1 MSTAKAILAERLAK
15 GEITEAEFDRLS
27 AKIEGE
33 QTVPNSIAPTTS
45 QRSVGIV
52 PPARQ
57 ASLFSKIVA
66 VVSLGFC
73 VFTFIILPMSAKNK
87 DIADMRSKCD
97 SLRFN
102 CQCVVQNLEKNLSL
116 FYYIPIVRQFVRPSA
131 SELEARVT
139 GYVSAC
145 RR

>member
-1 MSTAKAILAERLAK
+1 MSNAKAILAERLAK
-15 GEITEAEFDRLS
+15 GEINEEEFVRLS
-27 AKIEGE
+27 ATIEGE
-33 QTVPNSIAPTTS
+33 QTVPNSIAPATS

-73 VFTFIILPMSAKNK
+73 AFAFIIFPMSSKNK

-102 CQCVVQNLEKNLSL
+102 CQCVVQNLEKNISII
-116 FYYIPIVRQFVRPSA
+116 YYIPIVRQFVRPSA
-131 SELEARVT
+131 SDLEARVT
-139 GYVSAC
+139 GYISAC